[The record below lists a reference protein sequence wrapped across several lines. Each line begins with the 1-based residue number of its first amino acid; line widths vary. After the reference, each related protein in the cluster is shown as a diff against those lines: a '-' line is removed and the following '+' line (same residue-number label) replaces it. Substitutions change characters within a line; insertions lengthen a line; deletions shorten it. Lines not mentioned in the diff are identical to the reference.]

1 MIRIVY
7 TPVGIVIGEKTNAE
21 IGLLSLK
28 EPRLMNM
35 TKNENGSVKISLI
48 PLLGNPKGFEIER
61 GSMTYDCNEEG
72 IRNAYKESVTGL
84 TLVQKPLFNGEGK
97 TIN

>member
-1 MIRIVY
+1 MIKIVY
-7 TPVGIVIGEKTNAE
+7 TPVGIVIGEKINAE
-21 IGLLSLK
+21 LGLMSLK

-61 GSMTYDCNEEG
+61 GSMNYDCTDEN
-72 IRNAYKESVTGL
+72 ILTAYKESVTGL
-84 TLVQKPLFNGEGK
+84 TLVSNPLLNGDGK

>member
-1 MIRIVY
+1 MIKIVY
-7 TPVGIVIGEKTNAE
+7 TPVGIVIGENVNAE
-21 IGLLSLK
+21 LGLMALK

-61 GSMTYDCNEEG
+61 GSMAYDCNEEG
-72 IRNAYKESVTGL
+72 ILNAYKESVTGL
-84 TLVQKPLFNGEGK
+84 TLVNNPILNSEGK